1 MLNARDQKMNRP
13 VQLSKDEVL
22 HAFDATELLCQDLQS
37 THFDW
42 TETYRRQDFSDPPL
56 AWCSRALIANQMSS
70 YTEGAMKGLTS
81 LPGYWRKVLSLLEK
95 AGHYTNLCDA
105 NWDDAYL
112 AAAFFCQELK
122 WRKATAILEVMAQ
135 RRSHQVVPLGHRV
148 AWLRCAAVA
157 RWDLAFATWRA
168 ARRSAHSQL
177 SSADAE
183 ASVLISTIEERLD
196 RSSGWLLAVEL
207 ICELQRRR
215 LDFAESLCSAQK
227 LCSKSSQWASVLAL
241 QGLGASS
248 KDLGMDLSGQY
259 YLIKAACRSRQWQE
273 ALALLTD
280 VMLPTQLENQ
290 AGLGT
295 SGGAPGPTD
304 RVSVAPG
311 GSLRSCVPFEME
323 GPLRRSKPIA
333 SFSAKHESNLG
344 RSTVCTRSCCSL
356 PSPCSCGPSSSH
368 IWKTSNYRRRGLQWE
383 YRRPHL
389 ITKSSKSCH
398 LPDLPGAFPSLKDS
412 ILRPLR
418 FHLQHQSRVGRCLK
432 HKENMNQWIGPWLM
446 LEKIMTAGI
455 DKVIHPFL
463 FCVCSPGCPTVSMH
477 LRFTGITRTSPAAH
491 LALPRVSVK
500 TNDSIHCGS
509 RSFASIGL
517 GTFALAVVR
526 RARTPPRR
534 GGPRAVAM
542 ARSAASRAYGEW
554 ESPITASFITA
565 GAIKLGAVSCDA
577 AGVVRWMEGRPQE
590 AGRQVVCS
598 FGEGSN
604 KVDLTPKDVNA
615 RTRVHEYGGVP
626 YWIGA
631 DGALF
636 YTNFA
641 DQRLYLIKSEG
652 EEPICLTPFSA
663 YEEDRRYRFA
673 DCVLDMPR
681 NRIICVREDHTDPKP
696 SDVKNSICALS
707 LDGSGS
713 MEVLVEGHDFYAAPK
728 LSPDGTQ
735 LAFLS
740 WCHPSMP
747 WDSTQLTLAQL
758 GTDGKVDS
766 KETICG
772 DVAAQG
778 DDAVSVLQPCWS
790 PSGVLHFIAD
800 LSGWWNLYSW
810 DSGSIKNLYPKD
822 AEFAGAAP
830 GWQLGQQN
838 YCFLPDG
845 RCLGCFADRD
855 LGASRLVD
863 LSTGREYGQE
873 EGLPR
878 YFGGMSPSPDGLL
891 YFLGGGPAKA
901 PGLYSW
907 RLDKGEA
914 ATMLL
919 SSMKED
925 MQVDDGYIS
934 KPELIEF
941 PTANGETAYGFYY
954 PPSNVDFSAPEGESP
969 PLLVKAHGGPT
980 AQTSIVFNPALQFWT
995 SRGFAVLDVDYRGS
1009 TGYGRAYRMKLK
1021 GNWGI
1026 VDIEDV
1032 CAGAEYLVKK
1042 GLADPKRLAIDG
1054 GSAGGY
1060 TTLGALT
1067 FRDVFTAGCSLYGVA
1082 DLATLAGDTHK
1093 FESRYLDGLVGAYP
1107 EQKAVYEER
1116 APICHTEK
1124 LACPILL
1131 LQGDEDKIVPPNQ
1144 AELMYDAV
1152 KARGLPCSLK
1162 IYEGE
1167 QHGFRRASAFQ

>member
-1 MLNARDQKMNRP
+1 
-13 VQLSKDEVL
+13 
-22 HAFDATELLCQDLQS
+22 
-37 THFDW
+37 
-42 TETYRRQDFSDPPL
+42 
-56 AWCSRALIANQMSS
+56 
-70 YTEGAMKGLTS
+70 
-81 LPGYWRKVLSLLEK
+81 
-95 AGHYTNLCDA
+95 
-105 NWDDAYL
+105 
-112 AAAFFCQELK
+112 
-122 WRKATAILEVMAQ
+122 
-135 RRSHQVVPLGHRV
+135 
-148 AWLRCAAVA
+148 
-157 RWDLAFATWRA
+157 
-168 ARRSAHSQL
+168 
-177 SSADAE
+177 
-183 ASVLISTIEERLD
+183 
-196 RSSGWLLAVEL
+196 
-207 ICELQRRR
+207 
-215 LDFAESLCSAQK
+215 
-227 LCSKSSQWASVLAL
+227 
-241 QGLGASS
+241 
-248 KDLGMDLSGQY
+248 
-259 YLIKAACRSRQWQE
+259 
-273 ALALLTD
+273 
-280 VMLPTQLENQ
+280 
-290 AGLGT
+290 
-295 SGGAPGPTD
+295 
-304 RVSVAPG
+304 
-311 GSLRSCVPFEME
+311 
-323 GPLRRSKPIA
+323 
-333 SFSAKHESNLG
+333 
-344 RSTVCTRSCCSL
+344 
-356 PSPCSCGPSSSH
+356 
-368 IWKTSNYRRRGLQWE
+368 
-383 YRRPHL
+383 
-389 ITKSSKSCH
+389 
-398 LPDLPGAFPSLKDS
+398 
-412 ILRPLR
+412 
-418 FHLQHQSRVGRCLK
+418 
-432 HKENMNQWIGPWLM
+432 
-446 LEKIMTAGI
+446 
-455 DKVIHPFL
+455 
-463 FCVCSPGCPTVSMH
+463 MH
-477 LRFTGITRTSPAAH
+477 LRFNGITRTSPAAH
-491 LALPRVSVK
+491 VALHRVSVK
-500 TNDSIHCGS
+500 TNDSIRHGA
-509 RSFASIGL
+509 RSFASVGL
-517 GTFALAVVR
+517 SVALAVAGR
-526 RARTPPRR
+526 PPSVPSKRR
-534 GGPRAVAM
+534 GGHCAAAM
-542 ARSAASRAYGEW
+542 ARRAVRRAYGEW

-565 GAIKLGAVSCDA
+565 GAIKLGAVSCDTS
-577 AGVVRWMEGRPQE
+577 GVVRWMEGRPQE

-598 FGEGSN
+598 FSEGNS

-631 DGALF
+631 DGAMF

-652 EEPICLTPFSA
+652 EEAICLTPSSA
-663 YEEDRRYRFA
+663 YEEDLRYRFA

-696 SDVKNSICALS
+696 SDVKNCICALS

-735 LAFLS
+735 LAYLS

-758 GTDGKVDS
+758 GTDGMVNS
-766 KETICG
+766 QETICG
-772 DVAAQG
+772 DVVAQG

-800 LSGWWNLYSW
+800 LSGWWNLYTW
-810 DSGSIKNLYPKD
+810 DSGSIQNLYPKD

-845 RCLGCFADRD
+845 RCLACFADRD

-863 LSTGREYGQE
+863 LSTGKEYGQE

-878 YFGGMSPSPDGLL
+878 YFGGMNPSPDGLL
-891 YFLGGGPAKA
+891 YFLGGDPAKA

-907 RLDKGEA
+907 SLEGGEA
-914 ATMLL
+914 KMLL

-954 PPSNVDFSAPEGESP
+954 PPSNCDFEAPEGPEGEAGAP

-1054 GSAGGY
+1054 SSAWGY

-1093 FESRYLDGLVGAYP
+1093 FESRYLDGLVGPYP

-1167 QHGFRRASAFQ
+1167 QHGFRRSENIEDALNSELAFYGRIFKFQPSAGRDIDLPSLKIANLAD